1 MGLFPTVTGWCEMA
15 SFLKSWHLSVESNTT
30 HPQLSSGFTIHSM
43 LDEFI
48 EQPQSCC
55 SPSVEDGD
63 MQILGQEEVTQPG
76 QRTWVNLR
84 LSAPFSRHLYPD
96 CPCISKHLTSKEKES
111 QNVQRKAWP
120 NEARDGDL
128 WYRPHFVHTLVL
140 VWWSYSR
147 WQSPAKLR
155 QH

>member
-1 MGLFPTVTGWCEMA
+1 MGLFPMVTGWCEMA

-30 HPQLSSGFTIHSM
+30 HLQLSSGFTIRSM

-96 CPCISKHLTSKEKES
+96 CPCVSKHLTSKEKKS
-111 QNVQRKAWP
+111 PRICK
-120 NEARDGDL
+120 G
-128 WYRPHFVHTLVL
+128 RPGQMKPETVTCGICHTLSTL
-140 VWWSYSR
+140 LCLSDEAILDGRALLS
-147 WQSPAKLR
+147 
-155 QH
+155 